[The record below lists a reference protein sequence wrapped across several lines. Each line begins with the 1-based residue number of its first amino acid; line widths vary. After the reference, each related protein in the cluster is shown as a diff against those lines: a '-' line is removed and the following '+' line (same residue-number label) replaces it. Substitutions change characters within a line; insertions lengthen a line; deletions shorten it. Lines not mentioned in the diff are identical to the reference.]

1 MRRGS
6 KQMQKLL
13 VRFFKDEA
21 GVTSLEYGIIASLV
35 ATAIIVAAT
44 NLGTKTGGTMAN
56 VKNNLK

>member
-1 MRRGS
+1 
-6 KQMQKLL
+6 MQKLL